1 MRDTIF
7 NEEES
12 KNKKKLD
19 FKLWGKIFQFAWNY
33 KSIVIGLTIV
43 MIISALIESTFPAM
57 SKYAIDRFIVPKKT
71 DGIIGFGIFYF
82 SLILVQTIVVW
93 LLIVFAGKLET
104 YISYDIRKAE
114 FTKLQEFSFSYFDKT
129 PIGWIM
135 SRLTSDC
142 LRLGEIMAWG
152 IVDIVWGFSMMLII
166 PIIMLVIDWKL
177 TLIVMSVTP
186 ILAYISIKF
195 QSSIIVIFRQV
206 RKINSLITGA
216 FNEGITGA
224 KTTKTL
230 VREKENFEEFGIL
243 SKGMYS
249 YSVKAAIQSSFY
261 LPIVLIIGSLGTSL
275 ALWSGGNGVIAGNI
289 SYGTLV
295 SFIWFLKWFFNPVME
310 LARKLAEFVNA
321 QSSGEKIFTLLET
334 KVEIT
339 DSKDIMEKFPE
350 YFSNELSFEER
361 SLKGKVEF
369 KAVNFNYNNGEKV
382 LNDFNLKIEKGETIA
397 LVGETG
403 AGKSTIVNLLCR
415 FYEPTTGEILIDDT
429 NYMKIPQKLL
439 QSNIAMV
446 LQTPHLFSGSVKEN
460 IRYGKLSATDSE
472 IIQAT
477 KLVNAHNFIEKLENK
492 YDTEVGEGGSL
503 LSTGQKQLI
512 TFARAILANPS
523 ILILDEA
530 TSSVDT
536 ETEVIIQKA
545 INLLLK
551 GRTSIIIA
559 HRLSTIRSA
568 DRILVLEN
576 GKILESGNHHELM
589 KQKGHYFD
597 LYTNQFIEEKEIK
610 ILNA

>member
-166 PIIMLVIDWKL
+166 PIIMLVI
-177 TLIVMSVTP
+177 
-186 ILAYISIKF
+186 
-195 QSSIIVIFRQV
+195 IFRQV

-551 GRTSIIIA
+551 GRTSIII
-559 HRLSTIRSA
+559 LPSQNLLF
-568 DRILVLEN
+568 LV
-576 GKILESGNHHELM
+576 
-589 KQKGHYFD
+589 
-597 LYTNQFIEEKEIK
+597 
-610 ILNA
+610 